1 MARGRAKSPVLITTH
16 MVQNLND
23 STNFGDDWLDLSRSV
38 CRARMLRSRGPDRLA
53 LMRSFIRL
61 NGGRASLDQLGFV
74 LSMSEIEAA
83 NRFGIRLSDRA
94 ARLAE
99 DEWQD
104 ACGIFRPLMDL
115 DSRERRIDESC
126 PPDGVLLRHT
136 NHSGYRSRA
145 QKSAVRAL
153 LTMPGAAS
161 MMVCMPTGAGKSLLF
176 QLATLV
182 ERAAEPGA
190 CVIVITPTVSL
201 ALDHQR
207 TLSTIPGL
215 EKSRALLGSSTPS
228 ERANRVETLNAFR
241 RGEVP
246 VLFVSPELAL
256 GDARADLLDAAA
268 DADSKLA
275 RLAGRVVSVFIDEA
289 HIVESWGRTF
299 RPDFQRLPALISDLR
314 RRQPKLKTVLLSA
327 TLPPAARKVLRNSY
341 EGTGDWLEID
351 AHVPRREFDIAI
363 KSYPSNEDRNEEL
376 DWLIDRAPRPLIV
389 YTTLAERKSL
399 EGERGKEEIS
409 AAEVFDRQRKRGYE
423 RIALFTGDT
432 GAGERKTIVDGWA
445 DGEIDIVVA
454 TSAFGMG
461 VDKNDVRT
469 VIHACLPDGPSRYYQ
484 EIGRAA
490 RDGRQGLAFA
500 LFTDTD
506 GRSQDDIQ
514 SAFSIASGSWLTRA
528 KAEPRWKS
536 LFENRIEGRWQGAS
550 FTLTADLNALPE
562 DLRGRRSSDYNR
574 SWNMSLL
581 NLLQR
586 AGMVR
591 VASCEAGTGKEAW
604 NVEILDERLLLT
616 GNSDVWDELFELRS
630 EEQRQSIWDVR
641 NFVRIMQDPATSCV
655 LRSVFSLIQDPD
667 YHMVEECG
675 RCPGCRLRAIMP
687 FEGRDD
693 RGYEASWAT
702 QDAPLSSLPRGITI
716 IAPDDPFL
724 KQGVTPLA
732 KTLARIGIE
741 QFIVAGDIAE
751 DFARALSA
759 TSAHFGFIIEHGSVL
774 GKRAV
779 SLARL
784 PTALVVRPHDAA
796 IEALLN
802 AALVWTA
809 DDVLSQLLLVIEPH
823 TNFQGR
829 RVDQVMSRRA
839 PYDISFFDSLEGSLQ

>member
-1 MARGRAKSPVLITTH
+1 MG
-16 MVQNLND
+16 QDLND
-23 STNFGDDWLDLSRSV
+23 SENFRDDWLGRSRDL
-38 CRARMLRSRGPDRLA
+38 CRARMLQSHGPDRLA
-53 LMRSFIRL
+53 LLRSFIRL

-74 LSMSEIEAA
+74 PSEIEAA
-83 NRFGIRLSDRA
+83 RRFGIRLSDRA
-94 ARLAE
+94 VRLAE

-104 ACGIFRPLMDL
+104 ASGTFRPLIDL
-115 DSRERRIDESC
+115 DSQERRIDESC
-126 PPDGVLLRHT
+126 PPDAVLLGHT
-136 NHSGYRSRA
+136 NHRGYRSRA

-153 LTMPGAAS
+153 LTMPDAAS

-176 QLATLV
+176 QLAALF

-207 TLSTIPGL
+207 TLSAIPGL
-215 EKSRALLGSSTPS
+215 EQSRALLGATTPS
-228 ERANRVETLNAFR
+228 ERAKRVETLNAFR
-241 RGEVP
+241 RGDVP

-268 DADSKLA
+268 SADEKLA
-275 RLAGRVVSVFIDEA
+275 RLSGRIVSVFIDEA

-327 TLPPAARKVLRNSY
+327 TLPPAARNVLRHAY

-351 AHVPRREFDIAI
+351 AHMPRREFDIAI
-363 KSYPSNEDRNEEL
+363 KSFATNEERNQEL

-389 YTTLAERKSL
+389 YTTLAESRAL
-399 EGERGKEEIS
+399 DEERGKEEIS
-409 AAEVFDRQRKRGYE
+409 AAEVFERQRKRGYQ

-432 GAGERKTIVDGWA
+432 GPGERKTIVDGWA

-506 GRSQDDIQ
+506 GQFQDDVQ

-536 LFENRIEGRWQGAS
+536 LFENRIEGAWQGAN
-550 FTLTADLNALPE
+550 FALTADLNALPE
-562 DLRGRRSSDYNR
+562 NLRGRRSSDYNR
-574 SWNMSLL
+574 NWNMSLL

-591 VASCEAGTGKEAW
+591 VASCEAGTMKEAW
-604 NVEILDERLLLT
+604 DVEILDERLLSP
-616 GNSDVWDELFELRS
+616 GNSDVWDDVFDLRS
-630 EEQRQSIWDVR
+630 AEQRQAARDVR
-641 NFVRIMQDPATSCV
+641 EFVRIMKDPAASCV

-667 YHMVEECG
+667 SDLIEECG
-675 RCPGCRLRAIMP
+675 RCPGCRRRGVVPVQA
-687 FEGRDD
+687 RDD
-693 RGYEASWAT
+693 RGYEASWVT
-702 QDAPLSSLPRGITI
+702 QDAPLPSLPRGITI

-724 KQGVTPLA
+724 KQGVA
-732 KTLARIGIE
+732 TLAQTLAGVGIE

-751 DFARALSA
+751 DFARTLTA
-759 TSAHFGFIIEHGSVL
+759 TAAHFGFVIDHESVL

-779 SLARL
+779 SLARR

-796 IEALLN
+796 IEALLK
-802 AALVWTA
+802 AALAWIA
-809 DDVLSQLLLVIEPH
+809 DDDLSQLLLVIEPH
-823 TNFQGR
+823 TDFQGR

-839 PYDISFFDSLEGSLQ
+839 PYAISFFDTLEGAVE

>member
-1 MARGRAKSPVLITTH
+1 MGH
-16 MVQNLND
+16 DLND
-23 STNFGDDWLDLSRSV
+23 SEDFGDDWLGRSRNV
-38 CRARMLRSRGPDRLA
+38 CRARMLQSRGPDRLA
-53 LMRSFIRL
+53 LLRSFIRL
-61 NGGRASLDQLGFV
+61 NGGRVNLDRLGFV
-74 LSMSEIEAA
+74 LSDSEIEAA
-83 NRFGIRLSDRA
+83 RRFGIRLSDRA

-104 ACGIFRPLMDL
+104 AYGIFRPLVDL
-115 DSRERRIDESC
+115 DSQERRIDESC
-126 PPDGVLLRHT
+126 PPDAVLLRHT
-136 NHSGYRSRA
+136 SHHGYRSRT

-153 LTMPGAAS
+153 LTMPDAAS

-176 QLATLV
+176 QLAALV
-182 ERAAEPGA
+182 ERATEPGA

-207 TLSTIPGL
+207 TLSAIPGL
-215 EKSRALLGSSTPS
+215 ERSRALLGASTPS
-228 ERANRVETLNAFR
+228 ERAKRVETLNAFR
-241 RGEVP
+241 RGDVP

-268 DADSKLA
+268 SSDEKLA
-275 RLAGRVVSVFIDEA
+275 RLSGRVVSVFIDEA

-327 TLPPAARKVLRNSY
+327 TLPPAARKVLRHAY

-351 AHVPRREFDIAI
+351 AQMPRREFDIAI
-363 KSYPSNEDRNEEL
+363 KSFATNEERDQEL
-376 DWLIDRAPRPLIV
+376 DWLIDRAPRPLII
-389 YTTLAERKSL
+389 YTTLAESRSL
-399 EGERGKEEIS
+399 DEERGKEEIS

-432 GAGERKTIVDGWA
+432 GPGERKAIVDGWA
-445 DGEIDIVVA
+445 EGEIDIVVA

-506 GRSQDDIQ
+506 GQFQDDVQ
-514 SAFSIASGSWLTRA
+514 SSFSIASGSWLTRA

-536 LFENRIEGRWQGAS
+536 LFQNRIEGAWQGAN
-550 FTLTADLNALPE
+550 FALTADLNALPE

-574 SWNMSLL
+574 NWNMSLL

-591 VASCEAGTGKEAW
+591 VASCESGTMKEAW
-604 NVEILDERLLLT
+604 NVEILDERLLSP
-616 GNSDVWDELFELRS
+616 GNSDVWDEVFDLRS
-630 EEQRQSIWDVR
+630 AEQRQAARDVR
-641 NFVRIMQDPATSCV
+641 DFVRIMKDPAASCV

-667 YHMVEECG
+667 SDLIEECG
-675 RCPGCRLRAIMP
+675 RCPGCRRRGIVPVQA
-687 FEGRDD
+687 RDD
-693 RGYEASWAT
+693 RGYEASWVT
-702 QDAPLSSLPRGITI
+702 QDAPLPSLPRGITI

-724 KQGVTPLA
+724 KQGVAALA
-732 KTLARIGIE
+732 QTLAGVGIE

-751 DFARALSA
+751 DFARTLPPTIAL
-759 TSAHFGFIIEHGSVL
+759 FGFVIDHESVL
-774 GKRAV
+774 GKRGV
-779 SLARL
+779 SLARR

-796 IEALLN
+796 IEALLK
-802 AALVWTA
+802 AALAWIA
-809 DDVLSQLLLVIEPH
+809 DDDLSQLLLVIEPH
-823 TNFQGR
+823 TDFQGR

-839 PYDISFFDSLEGSLQ
+839 PYDISFFNFLEGSLQ

>member
-1 MARGRAKSPVLITTH
+1 MG
-16 MVQNLND
+16 QDLND
-23 STNFGDDWLDLSRSV
+23 SEDFGDDWLDRSRNV
-38 CRARMLRSRGPDRLA
+38 CRARMLQSHGPDRLA
-53 LMRSFIRL
+53 LLRSFIRL
-61 NGGRASLDQLGFV
+61 NGGRVSLDRLGFV
-74 LSMSEIEAA
+74 LSDSEIEAA
-83 NRFGIRLSDRA
+83 RRFGIRLLDRA

-104 ACGIFRPLMDL
+104 AYGIFRPLIDL
-115 DSRERRIDESC
+115 DSQERRINESC
-126 PPDGVLLRHT
+126 PPDAVLLRHT
-136 NHSGYRSRA
+136 NHRGYRSRT

-153 LTMPGAAS
+153 LTMPDAAS

-207 TLSTIPGL
+207 TLSAIPGL
-215 EKSRALLGSSTPS
+215 EQSRALLGASTSS
-228 ERANRVETLNAFR
+228 ERAKRVETLNAFR
-241 RGEVP
+241 RGDVP

-256 GDARADLLDAAA
+256 GDARGDLLDAAA
-268 DADSKLA
+268 AADDKLA

-327 TLPPAARKVLRNSY
+327 TLPPAARKVLRHSY

-351 AHVPRREFDIAI
+351 AHMPRREFDIAI
-363 KSYPSNEDRNEEL
+363 KSFATNEERNQEL
-376 DWLIDRAPRPLIV
+376 DWLIDRTPRPLIV
-389 YTTLAERKSL
+389 YTTLAESRSL
-399 EGERGKEEIS
+399 DEERGKEEIS

-432 GAGERKTIVDGWA
+432 GPGERKTIVDGWA
-445 DGEIDIVVA
+445 DGEIDIVIA

-506 GRSQDDIQ
+506 GQFQDDVQ
-514 SAFSIASGSWLTRA
+514 SSFSIASGSWLTRA

-536 LFENRIEGRWQGAS
+536 LFENRIEGVWQGAN
-550 FTLTADLNALPE
+550 FALTADLNALPE
-562 DLRGRRSSDYNR
+562 NLRGRRSSDYNR
-574 SWNMSLL
+574 NWNMSLL

-591 VASCEAGTGKEAW
+591 VASCDAGTMKEAW
-604 NVEILDERLLLT
+604 DVEVLDERLLSP
-616 GNSDVWDELFELRS
+616 GNSDVWDDVFDLRS
-630 EEQRQSIWDVR
+630 AEQRQAARDVR
-641 NFVRIMQDPATSCV
+641 DFVRVMKDPAASCV

-667 YHMVEECG
+667 SDLIDECG
-675 RCPGCRLRAIMP
+675 RCPGCRRRGIAP
-687 FEGRDD
+687 VQARDD
-693 RGYEASWAT
+693 RGYEASWVT
-702 QDAPLSSLPRGITI
+702 QDALLPSLPRGIII

-724 KQGVTPLA
+724 KRGVA
-732 KTLARIGIE
+732 TLAQMLAGVGIE
-741 QFIVAGDIAE
+741 QFIVASDIAE
-751 DFARALSA
+751 DFARTLTA
-759 TSAHFGFIIEHGSVL
+759 TSALFGFVIDHESVL
-774 GKRAV
+774 GKGAV
-779 SLARL
+779 SLARR

-796 IEALLN
+796 IEALLK
-802 AALVWTA
+802 AALAWIA
-809 DDVLSQLLLVIEPH
+809 DDDLGQLLLVIEPH
-823 TNFQGR
+823 TDFQGR

-839 PYDISFFDSLEGSLQ
+839 PYDISFFNILEGSLQ